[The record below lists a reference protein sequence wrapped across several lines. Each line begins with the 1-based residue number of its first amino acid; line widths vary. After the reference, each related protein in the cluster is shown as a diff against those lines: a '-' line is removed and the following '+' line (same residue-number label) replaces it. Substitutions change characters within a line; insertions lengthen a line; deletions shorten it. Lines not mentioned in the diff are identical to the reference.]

1 MCVMS
6 AGAGAYRNLLPT
18 VMIICPHIAAWKMKR
33 LSGITNSSREIG
45 NMNAGGRKSR
55 RNTTVRRRNVPRV
68 CCGMAMIHRRCFD
81 ELLSVPIFHP
91 GG

>member
-6 AGAGAYRNLLPT
+6 AGAGACRNLLPT

-45 NMNAGGRKSR
+45 NMNVSGRKSR
-55 RNTTVRRRNVPRV
+55 RNTNVRRRNVLHV
-68 CCGMAMIHRRCFD
+68 CCGTGLIHRRRFD
-81 ELLSVPIFHP
+81 ELFSVPIFHP